1 VIKADD
7 NVVTNVEYYND
18 KITLYS
24 FKSEIDVKNHLKTL
38 GITVEKLTEI
48 PMSLEEAFIGL
59 TGKY

>member
-1 VIKADD
+1 
-7 NVVTNVEYYND
+7 VVTNVEYYND